1 MPETLPEL
9 TTRRALAMEWI
20 EGRHLQDLKPEEAAR
35 MTYMAV
41 EAVTAGLC
49 LTGLVHAD
57 PHEGNI
63 MLADN
68 GDLVFL
74 RTFGST
80 ESSPRR
86 RGHLRSLRRR
96 DPVRPRQRLRRIG
109 PGFSGHGIRRD
120 PINWRAKDGD
130 AWQDWHPSGK
140 AVMAEE
146 VERRMVRRRRRGRA
160 SAPWPRC
167 WATWALRGTCL
178 RPLHHFTYKDVSHS
192 GRHRESSGPG
202 F

>member
-20 EGRHLQDLKPEEAAR
+20 EGRHLQGLEPEEAAR

-68 GDLVFL
+68 DDLVFL
-74 RTFGST
+74 DFGLMS
-80 ESSPRR
+80 R
-86 RGHLRSLRRR
+86 
-96 DPVRPRQRLRRIG
+96 V
-109 PGFSGHGIRRD
+109 
-120 PINWRAKDGD
+120 D
-130 AWQDWHPSGK
+130 AEICEAFA
-140 AVMAEE
+140 AV
-146 VERRMVRRRRRGRA
+146 
-160 SAPWPRC
+160 
-167 WATWALRGTCL
+167 
-178 RPLHHFTYKDVSHS
+178 
-192 GRHRESSGPG
+192 
-202 F
+202 